1 MSADPELLQALLQ
14 EIAAYARHISDPQA
28 RSICDALQSAVQTG
42 ELDEEMLR
50 ALGHVLSVSL
60 ESGRLRKLY
69 GPHVEMQAERLFQLT
84 PQGQQL
90 QSALTQANQALATLA
105 GQTIQEIRVTPKGPG
120 AFYLLI
126 RTDQYRWRFLVDR
139 SGLHPVELET
149 GT

>member
-1 MSADPELLQALLQ
+1 MSADPELQQALRQ

-42 ELDEEMLR
+42 ELDEEMWR

-90 QSALTQANQALATLA
+90 QSALAQANQALAALT
-105 GQTIQEIRVTPKGPG
+105 GQTIQEMTITLKGPG
-120 AFYLLI
+120 AFYLQI
-126 RTDQYRWRFLVDR
+126 RTDRCRMRLLLDR
-139 SGLHPVELET
+139 TGLHPVDIET
-149 GT
+149 AA